1 MGQGKSPRFQ
11 YWYRYP
17 AQPVSP
23 TMVDM
28 KTIATLHDLH
38 PADPALWGRKAAALG
53 RLATTGEFVIPAG
66 IVLSADGAQFTGEEL
81 DLTDRSVQDI
91 LGDVDLAVRSSSSD
105 EDRME
110 ASFAGKYTTVLGV
123 RGKDA
128 LAGAVREVL
137 ASAGDAPMGVLIQ
150 ELVRADAAGVAFSVN
165 PISGDRDQAIVDA
178 LPGLGDRLVS
188 GELTPESW
196 TVKKDGVAYTKGEGD
211 VITAEDAKRIAD
223 LARDVERL
231 EGSPQDIEWALA
243 GEQLYLLQARPIT
256 TLVEPVPVPVV
267 VPHGYWERESTHAPE
282 PVTPMAASVLDIRDG
297 VRQMAERFGLVAQ
310 FAFRDIG
317 GWIYMSMLPLGVEP
331 RSDKAPPLPGW
342 ALALLLR
349 LIPEGR
355 RRIRSAR
362 QQREEDLSMRIVD
375 EWNNHHVHRLRMRI
389 QALRDVD
396 LGALSDGQLAAHL
409 ASTREFLA
417 ESVPLHFL
425 TSMPHF
431 LETTRLE
438 LFCEEHLGWDYPQVL
453 NLVTGTSEMS
463 SEPAREL
470 RRLADRGLD
479 PAEKERALEEYRRIY
494 GARALSTEI
503 AEPTF
508 GECPGLIA
516 AQLEALAAESR
527 EDPAQEQ
534 QRLREET
541 ARQARKQ
548 LAGEALDTFDTLLDR
563 ALRAYPLR
571 EHNVFYTLD
580 SPLALVRYAAL
591 EAGRRMQRAQSIT
604 SADDVFYC
612 TIDEVQTW
620 LDGQHGDLRAQ
631 VRRRRGERA
640 WILAHP
646 GPASYGTP
654 PPPPPNTR
662 WLPADVREMTKLMMR
677 LGQRLVAPEGSSQ
690 EQTAD
695 EGILRGTPASSGT
708 YTGAARIVASER
720 EFSRIRPGDVLV
732 CPTTRSSWSAV
743 FASIGAV
750 VTDAGGALSH
760 PAIIAREHR
769 IPAVVAMGNATKV
782 IRDGAIVTV
791 DGTTGTVHLM
801 QL

>member
-1 MGQGKSPRFQ
+1 
-11 YWYRYP
+11 
-17 AQPVSP
+17 
-23 TMVDM
+23 MVDM
-28 KTIATLHDLH
+28 KTIASLHDLH
-38 PADPALWGRKAAALG
+38 PADPALWGRKAATLA
-53 RLATTGEFVIPAG
+53 RLARTGEFVIPAG
-66 IVLSADGAQFTGEEL
+66 IVLSGDGAQFTGEEL
-81 DLTDRSVQDI
+81 DLAERSIHDV

-105 EDRME
+105 EDGIE
-110 ASFAGKYTTVLGV
+110 ASFAGKYATVLGV

-128 LAGAVREVL
+128 LAAAVRDVL
-137 ASAGDAPMGVLIQ
+137 ASAGEAPMGVLIQ

-165 PISGDRDQAIVDA
+165 PVSGDRDQVIVDA

-196 TVKKDGVAYTKGEGD
+196 TVKSDGVAYTKDDGE
-211 VITAEDAKRIAD
+211 VITAEVAKRIAD
-223 LARDVERL
+223 LAREVERV
-231 EGSPQDIEWALA
+231 EGVPQDIEWAIA
-243 GEQLYLLQARPIT
+243 GGQLYLLQARPVT
-256 TLVEPVPVPVV
+256 TLVEPVPVPVI

-282 PVTPMAASVLDIRDG
+282 PVTPMTASVLDASAGARH
-297 VRQMAERFGLVAQ
+297 MAERFGLIAQ
-310 FAFRDIG
+310 FDFREIG
-317 GWIYMSMLPLGVEP
+317 GWIYMSMLPLGMEP
-331 RSDKAPPLPGW
+331 RSDKVPPLPGW

-355 RRIRSAR
+355 RRIRAAR
-362 QQREEDLSMRIVD
+362 QQREEDLSMQIVD
-375 EWNNHHVHRLRMRI
+375 EWNNHHVQRLRVRI

-396 LGALSDGQLAAHL
+396 LGALTDGQLAAHL

-438 LFCEEHLGWDYPQVL
+438 FFCEEHLGWDFPQVL
-453 NLVTGTSEMS
+453 NLVAGTSAMS

-470 RRLADRGLD
+470 RRLADRRLD
-479 PAEKERALEEYRRIY
+479 PAGKELALEEYRRIY

-516 AQLEALAAESR
+516 AQLEALATGSN
-527 EDPAQEQ
+527 EDPSQEQ
-534 QRLREET
+534 QRLREE
-541 ARQARKQ
+541 AAAQARKQ
-548 LAGEALDTFDTLLDR
+548 LRGEALDTFNALLDR

-571 EHNVFYTLD
+571 EHNVFYAFD
-580 SPLALVRYAAL
+580 SPLALFRYSVL
-591 EAGRRMQRAQSIT
+591 EAGRRMQRAESIT
-604 SADDVFYC
+604 SVDDVFYC
-612 TIDEVQTW
+612 TADEVQKW
-620 LDGQHGDLRAQ
+620 LEGQHGDLRAHVQ
-631 VRRRRGERA
+631 RRRGERA

-646 GPASYGTP
+646 GPGGYGTP

-662 WLPADVREMTKLMMR
+662 WLPADVREMMKLMMR
-677 LGQRLVAPEGSSQ
+677 VGQRLVAPEGSSQ

-695 EGILRGTPASSGT
+695 EGILRGTPASPGT
-708 YTGAARIVASER
+708 YIGAARIVANER
-720 EFSRIRPGDVLV
+720 EFARIRPGDVLV
-732 CPTTRSSWSAV
+732 CPTTRSSWSTV

-769 IPAVVAMGNATKV
+769 IPAVVATGNATKV
-782 IRDGAIVTV
+782 IRDGAIVMV
-791 DGTTGTVHLM
+791 DGSNGTVNLTTP
-801 QL
+801 